1 MWAKRGGLWLPRD
14 FSMAENRRA
23 KRTVTLPTGERALMS
38 VDDSGTVMQI
48 ETAERMDAVARPRT
62 VRLQLRRG

>member
-1 MWAKRGGLWLPRD
+1 
-14 FSMAENRRA
+14 MAENRRA

-62 VRLQLRRG
+62 VRLRLRRG